1 MQHVYNLL
9 CPWCIRQYIKTLGF
23 ELVFMCVHCVLE
35 YVTWEWKNS
44 MPKLAL
50 PLDFDFQYMCKNF
63 NPLLMWLH
71 FLAHLFILYV
81 RRFLISKPFRAI
93 MKLGKQWK
101 ETSVYFQPFSSCYK
115 WVQIHIYGYISTTNT
130 RFCGRAFHSLELP
143 CCHTFTKP
151 PCILTH
157 LPTRGFYYRH
167 IR

>member
-9 CPWCIRQYIKTLGF
+9 CPWCVRQYTKTLGF

-35 YVTWEWKNS
+35 YVTWEWKKS

-50 PLDFDFQYMCKNF
+50 PLDFDFQHMCKIF

-101 ETSVYFQPFSSCYK
+101 ETNVYFQPFSSCYR
-115 WVQIHIYGYISTTNT
+115 WVQIHIYGYIQLPIPDFVEGLFTPLNFLVAT
-130 RFCGRAFHSLELP
+130 HSQNHLASSLTLPLEVFIIG
-143 CCHTFTKP
+143 T
-151 PCILTH
+151 
-157 LPTRGFYYRH
+157 
-167 IR
+167 